1 METPHDPEAHALS
14 VARMEALSDG
24 IFAVA
29 MTLLVLDLH
38 VPDLIGRGSPGDLA
52 VALGVQWPA
61 YLAYISSFLTAGII
75 WANHHAMVR
84 TFRAL
89 DKMLL
94 FLNILLLMVVSFI
107 PFSTQVLARYLVVG
121 DFAPTA
127 MLVYS
132 GTMTLMA
139 VSYFSVW
146 VYAWRARLLRETLP
160 PAHFN
165 RVTRTHV
172 FQGLVPYVLADAL
185 ALTSVWASL
194 ALCILVAVIYVFIP
208 SAAPHPAADRRSL

>member
-1 METPHDPEAHALS
+1 METPIDADAHPLS

-38 VPDLIGRGSPGDLA
+38 VPDLLGRGSPGGLA
-52 VALGVQWPA
+52 VALGAQWPA

-107 PFSTQVLARYLVVG
+107 PFSTQVLAHYLVVG
-121 DFAPTA
+121 GFAPTA

-132 GTMTLMA
+132 GTLTLMA
-139 VSYFSVW
+139 VSFFSVW
-146 VYAWRARLLRETLP
+146 VYAWRARLLRETLT

-165 RVTRTHV
+165 RVTRTHI

-194 ALCILVAVIYVFIP
+194 ALCLLVAVIYVFIP
-208 SAAPHPAADRRSL
+208 SAAPHPAANRRSL

>member
-1 METPHDPEAHALS
+1 METPNDSEDHSLS

-38 VPDLIGRGSPGDLA
+38 VPDLVGRGSRVGLA
-52 VALGVQWPA
+52 VALGAQWPA
-61 YLAYISSFLTAGII
+61 YLAYLSSFLTAGII

-107 PFSTQVLARYLVVG
+107 PFSTQVLSRYLVVG

-132 GTMTLMA
+132 GTLTLMA
-139 VSYFSVW
+139 VSFFSLW
-146 VYAWRARLLRETLP
+146 VYAWRARLLRETLTQV
-160 PAHFN
+160 HFN
-165 RVTRTHV
+165 RVTRTHI
-172 FQGLVPYVLADAL
+172 FQGLVPYVVADAL
-185 ALTSVWASL
+185 ALTNVWASL

-208 SAAPHPAADRRSL
+208 SAAPHPAASRRSL